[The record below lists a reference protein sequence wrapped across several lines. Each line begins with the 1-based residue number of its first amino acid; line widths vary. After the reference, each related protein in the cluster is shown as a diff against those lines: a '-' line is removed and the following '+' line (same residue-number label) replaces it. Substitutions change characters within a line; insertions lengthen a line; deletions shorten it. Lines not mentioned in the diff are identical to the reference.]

1 MTTNSTNDQ
10 LDPITQTQEGLEVNT
25 PTGQGSG
32 GNIQDLEG
40 RVADIVEQNKKLM
53 SENRGLHSKV
63 DRALNAIRA
72 DYEQAAVQNE
82 MNKDLEDV
90 PEDIRPYMER
100 MYLKFG
106 AQGGYAEPT
115 YASPEDQMAKI
126 HSFVQD
132 FGLDPKDTR
141 INYGVLYQSGLTDE
155 QRQGQFVQSLR
166 HIIEQGPSAQP
177 QAAATMPQEGL
188 QQSPP
193 INNAPGVGSAGPNS
207 VDDLRDSYITGQL
220 NLDEYRRQ
228 MAAHGVRV

>member
-1 MTTNSTNDQ
+1 MTTNSTSDQ
-10 LDPITQTQEGLEVNT
+10 LDPITHTQESLEVNT
-25 PTGQGSG
+25 PTEQGSG

-40 RVADIVEQNKKLM
+40 RVADIVEQNKRLM

-72 DYEQAAVQNE
+72 DYEQAVVQNE

-100 MYLKFG
+100 MYQRFG
-106 AQGGYAEPT
+106 AQGAYAEPT

-132 FGLDPKDTR
+132 FGVDPKDTR

-166 HIIEQGPSAQP
+166 HIIEQGPVEQP
-177 QAAATMPQEGL
+177 QATAMPQQGF

-193 INNAPGVGSAGPNS
+193 VDNAPGVGSVGPNT